1 MTQAVNRQFRLA
13 ERPRGDYRPELLTY
27 REEPVP
33 EPGEDE
39 FLVRNEVMSLDPA
52 LRSWMSEIR
61 SYIDPVP
68 LGGVM
73 RAFSG
78 GEIIASRH
86 PGFPVGERAV
96 GMFGWQD
103 YAVSDGDKA
112 RLVPAGLTVAD
123 ALGPVGVTGVTAHI
137 GLFAIGAAKAG
148 ETVVVSAAAG
158 AVGSAAVQL
167 ARRAGC
173 RVVGIAGGPAKC
185 AWVEELGAETC
196 IDYKRDDF
204 GRAFRAACKDGID
217 VFFDNVGGEILDAA
231 LARLNLNARIA
242 LCGGISQ
249 YNAEQVR
256 GPTNYLSL
264 LANRARME
272 GFIYFDDLE
281 RWANAEREM
290 AELVRSGE
298 LVHKVE
304 WVDGL
309 LSAPEAVARLYT
321 GAHDGR
327 LLVKL

>member
-1 MTQAVNRQFRLA
+1 MTRSVNRQFRLT
-13 ERPRGDYRPELLTY
+13 ERPKGDYRPDLLSY
-27 REEPVP
+27 REEPIP
-33 EPGEDE
+33 HPGEGE
-39 FLVRNEVMSLDPA
+39 FVVLNEVMSLDPA

-78 GEIIASRH
+78 GEIIESRH
-86 PGFPVGERAV
+86 PDFPVGERAV

-112 RLVPAGLTVAD
+112 RLVPEGLTVAD

-137 GLFAIGAAKAG
+137 GLFAIGEAKAG
-148 ETVVVSAAAG
+148 ETVVISAAAG

-185 AWVEELGAETC
+185 AWVEELGAEVC
-196 IDYKRDDF
+196 VDYKREDF
-204 GRAFRAACKDGID
+204 GRAFRAACKGGID

-249 YNAEQVR
+249 YNAERVR
-256 GPTNYLSL
+256 GPSNYLSL
-264 LANRARME
+264 LANRGRME
-272 GFIYFDDLE
+272 GFIYFDDID

-298 LVHKVE
+298 LTHKVE

-309 LSAPEAVARLYT
+309 LNAPEAVTRLYT